1 MRGKQF
7 LYSRKQTFY
16 SSSKMDPT
24 HPAAITIASAPCSRY
39 VTFISLFS
47 LSSKKSHNKLEEN
60 ATRKKVRF

>member
-16 SSSKMDPT
+16 SSSEMDPT

-47 LSSKKSHNKLEEN
+47 LSSKKSHNK
-60 ATRKKVRF
+60 